1 MGTAVVAG
9 LFSLIV
15 SALLIFN
22 YFQSRHADALDS
34 KELDALKAALA
45 QDPRNDS
52 IKAEVRTLD
61 LQLRKKYFR
70 HREFSRKGG
79 FLLLGGIVVFLIAI
93 KSAAAYRKKLPMPPH
108 PSPRSPLGRGAGGEG
123 RAAMIARWSVAAF
136 GLVMGGAALALVII
150 SERGSTKEFLAT
162 IEGTQTPAMERA
174 RTPPSTGGPR
184 GASSVPPL
192 EGGGATPEEIQR
204 NWPRFR
210 GPGGLG
216 ISAYTNVPSSWN
228 GQTGEGILWKT
239 PVPLPGESSPIVWGN
254 RVFLTGATEEKRDVY
269 CFDADSGKLLWQ
281 STVENIPGSLSE
293 PPAVTDETGFAAST
307 GVTDGRY
314 VYAIFANGD
323 IICFDFNGKRVWARN
338 LGMLQN
344 TYGHATSLA
353 MYRDTLLVLLDQGS
367 GDDGLSALTALEAHS
382 GKTVWQTPRPVPNSW
397 ASPIVINTGGREEII
412 TCGSPWVIAYDPATG
427 AELWRAD
434 CLGGDVAPSPIYANG
449 LVFAV
454 NASYYLAAIRPDGQG
469 DVTKTHIVWTA
480 EEGLPDICSPVSN
493 GELVFV
499 LTTYGGILTCYDAQ
513 DGSFVWEKKLGT
525 SFRTSPS
532 LVGERLY
539 LMSQS
544 GVMFIVEAGREY
556 KELGSA
562 ELGEASNACPAFLDG
577 RIYIRG
583 KEHLYCIGELGG

>member
-1 MGTAVVAG
+1 MQA
-9 LFSLIV
+9 
-15 SALLIFN
+15 
-22 YFQSRHADALDS
+22 
-34 KELDALKAALA
+34 
-45 QDPRNDS
+45 
-52 IKAEVRTLD
+52 
-61 LQLRKKYFR
+61 
-70 HREFSRKGG
+70 
-79 FLLLGGIVVFLIAI
+79 
-93 KSAAAYRKKLPMPPH
+93 
-108 PSPRSPLGRGAGGEG
+108 SP
-123 RAAMIARWSVAAF
+123 
-136 GLVMGGAALALVII
+136 
-150 SERGSTKEFLAT
+150 
-162 IEGTQTPAMERA
+162 TQTP
-174 RTPPSTGGPR
+174 TD
-184 GASSVPPL
+184 VP
-192 EGGGATPEEIQR
+192 
-204 NWPRFR
+204 
-210 GPGGLG
+210 
-216 ISAYTNVPSSWN
+216 Y
-228 GQTGEGILWKT
+228 
-239 PVPLPGESSPIVWGN
+239 
-254 RVFLTGATEEKRDVY
+254 
-269 CFDADSGKLLWQ
+269 
-281 STVENIPGSLSE
+281 
-293 PPAVTDETGFAAST
+293 
-307 GVTDGRY
+307 
-314 VYAIFANGD
+314 D
-323 IICFDFNGKRVWARN
+323 I
-338 LGMLQN
+338 
-344 TYGHATSLA
+344 
-353 MYRDTLLVLLDQGS
+353 
-367 GDDGLSALTALEAHS
+367 ALIALEAHS
-382 GKTVWQTPRPVPNSW
+382 GKTVWQTRRPVPNSW

-454 NASYYLAAIRPDGQG
+454 NASYYLAAIRPGGQG